1 MCLPSNVA
9 NTPKLFSAK
18 HELRFYRIIEDAFL
32 IIRRWIYAPSIRHG
46 SFLLSQNKEQNVLI
60 NLKRCNK
67 NIKIFINNMTFL
79 LTRKIFDRKKSFNAW
94 QEGDERNKPAPGEKR
109 VQAYGFG
116 FVAKASFFPITHVI
130 RRAILPRKLIPFLIK
145 RYECES
151 IATNVRV
158 WSLTNEEICLDCLKN
173 SDLSLFGCFY
183 LALSVWDASTET
195 TQILLFIRE
204 LSINLLLLFVLDIF
218 FCCFMFR
225 IRKLCV

>member
-1 MCLPSNVA
+1 MIVKRVLMHGKRETRETSQPPAKNVSKPMA
-9 NTPKLFSAK
+9 LV
-18 HELRFYRIIEDAFL
+18 
-32 IIRRWIYAPSIRHG
+32 
-46 SFLLSQNKEQNVLI
+46 LSQ
-60 NLKRCNK
+60 
-67 NIKIFINNMTFL
+67 
-79 LTRKIFDRKKSFNAW
+79 
-94 QEGDERNKPAPGEKR
+94 KPA
-109 VQAYGFG
+109 
-116 FVAKASFFPITHVI
+116 FFPITHVI

-218 FCCFMFR
+218 FVVSCFALGNCVYKHRAFIIIILQASEFVAVDLKDGLRFNRSSWKFR
-225 IRKLCV
+225 LSDR